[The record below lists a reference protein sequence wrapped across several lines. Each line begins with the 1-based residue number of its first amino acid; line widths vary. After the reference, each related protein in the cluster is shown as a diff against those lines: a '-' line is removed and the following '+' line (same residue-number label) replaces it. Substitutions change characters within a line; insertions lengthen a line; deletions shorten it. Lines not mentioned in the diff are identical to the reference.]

1 MTALLIRELIVAARR
16 AAVPLTSLL
25 ILVLLTAFVL
35 VWSPGVNVLAP
46 MNLYE
51 QARALHWLLLATML
65 PWAAVRC
72 SPRDRGDAGVVTI
85 AFLGLQ
91 PSSAIATK
99 VLASSVILSAIV
111 LTGVPGLVMAQQAA
125 AASMTQVIAD
135 LVPLLGLVIL
145 AAASATAAILY
156 TADGLR
162 AWLWTWSSVAAIL
175 GAAVYWTM
183 DLSSAGVACAVAGGG
198 VILCLQ
204 ATAGTLLTYLGGA
217 DAG

>member
-1 MTALLIRELIVAARR
+1 MGALATRELIVAART
-16 AAVPLTSLL
+16 AAVPLTSLVSL
-25 ILVLLTAFVL
+25 GLLTAFVL

-85 AFLGLQ
+85 AFLGVQ
-91 PSSAIATK
+91 PASAIAAK
-99 VLASSVILSAIV
+99 VLASSVILVAVV

-125 AASMTQVIAD
+125 AVPMTLVFAD
-135 LVPLLGLVIL
+135 LLPLLGLVIL
-145 AAASATAAILY
+145 VAASATAAILY
-156 TADGLR
+156 TSDGLR
-162 AWLWTWSSVAAIL
+162 AWLWTWSIVAAIL
-175 GAAVYWTM
+175 GAAMRWMM
-183 DLSSAGVACAVAGGG
+183 DLSSAGVVCAVAGI
-198 VILCLQ
+198 VAMLCLQ
-204 ATAGTLLTYLGGA
+204 VTAGSFLTYLGDA